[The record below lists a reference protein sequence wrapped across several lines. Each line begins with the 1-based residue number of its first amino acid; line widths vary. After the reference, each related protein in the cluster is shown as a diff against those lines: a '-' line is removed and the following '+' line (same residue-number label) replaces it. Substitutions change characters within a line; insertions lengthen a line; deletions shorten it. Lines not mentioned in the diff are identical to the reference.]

1 MSWNYRLSTLELSSS
16 FPTIVSTTTN
26 SSRLSPL
33 ERRLA
38 KYRSLSF
45 LWLRTCTSSKRRT
58 FVDNQ
63 QKNTIYVSLNH
74 FGRLK
79 TPHPFTPVRKVNRTR
94 LNSFKKNTL
103 KVFYDPRH

>member
-1 MSWNYRLSTLELSSS
+1 MSWNYRLSTFELSSL
-16 FPTIVSTTTN
+16 FPTVISTTKH
-26 SSRLSPL
+26 SSLLSPF
-33 ERRLA
+33 ERHLA

-79 TPHPFTPVRKVNRTR
+79 TPHPFTLVRKVNRMR
-94 LNSFKKNTL
+94 LNSFKKKYTEGL
-103 KVFYDPRH
+103 L